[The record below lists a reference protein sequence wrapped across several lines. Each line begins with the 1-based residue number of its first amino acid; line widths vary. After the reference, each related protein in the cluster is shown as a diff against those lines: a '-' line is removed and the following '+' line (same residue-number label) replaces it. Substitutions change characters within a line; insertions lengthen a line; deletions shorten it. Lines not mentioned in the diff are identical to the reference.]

1 MHVAPTKD
9 TDMSKTAAKSAT
21 RFPVRKVTVAKG
33 MDPVKGRQA
42 VIAKALREFG
52 GDYRGA
58 TYNPKTGKG
67 TAT

>member
-1 MHVAPTKD
+1 
-9 TDMSKTAAKSAT
+9 MSKTAAKSAK

-33 MDPVKGRQA
+33 LPEAEGRQA
-42 VIAKALREFG
+42 VIRKALRDFG

-67 TAT
+67 TAV